1 MLKINIMTALFHL
14 AKKMSFVLV
23 IPVALCGSGCFS
35 YRLATHDQ
43 PGSIHSESAT
53 ANSYLWGLVNKPA
66 LIKTP
71 ICDTLGVNG
80 VSEVTVKTNFGF
92 ALITV
97 VTLGIWCPVK
107 LEWICSKNC
116 QQIGN
121 L

>member
-1 MLKINIMTALFHL
+1 MLTVFHAL
-14 AKKMSFVLV
+14 KKLSFVYALL
-23 IPVALCGSGCFS
+23 VALCCSSCFS
-35 YRLATHDQ
+35 YRLVTHDQ
-43 PGSIHSESAT
+43 PGTIHTESAT
-53 ANSYLWGLVNKPA
+53 ANAYLWGLVNKPA
-66 LIKTP
+66 EIHTP

-107 LEWICSKNC
+107 VEWICSKPC